1 VCPQRRDGTIRA
13 AWMEKIMI
21 NITCNTE
28 REFAASNALT
38 ESELDNISGG
48 EITSHSTNYTLTQT
62 LCTWYN
68 CLGHMGIGVASGA

>member
-1 VCPQRRDGTIRA
+1 
-13 AWMEKIMI
+13 MEKIMTKAI
-21 NITCNTE
+21 CTTE
-28 REFAASNALT
+28 VSEFAAGNALT

-48 EITSHSTNYTLTQT
+48 EITSHSTNYSLTQT